1 MNEGARILGLIL
13 AMTCAACANDPS
25 GLARMEMEESRN
37 AYMQCLDRNP
47 ETPAVCSGLKA
58 AFDQNMKEYM
68 ETSNPPM
75 KP

>member
-1 MNEGARILGLIL
+1 MRGALCMLGLTFAVTL
-13 AMTCAACANDPS
+13 AACVNDPS
-25 GLARMEMEESRN
+25 GRARADMEESRN

-68 ETSNPPM
+68 ETSNPPL